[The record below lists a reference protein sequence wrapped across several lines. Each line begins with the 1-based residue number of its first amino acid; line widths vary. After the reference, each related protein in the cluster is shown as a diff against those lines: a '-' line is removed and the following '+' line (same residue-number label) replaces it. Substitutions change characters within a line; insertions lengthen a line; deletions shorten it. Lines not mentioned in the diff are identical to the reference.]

1 MMVFNYQV
9 TVEEFDGPSV
19 LKGSF
24 NMDEGEK
31 RVVCNLPSGHLRSV
45 TATAP
50 LHLAEGEKIFMNG
63 YQTWTYCP
71 EYTPRDTQRDHAP
84 LPDSAVNKFQLDR
97 YADYHFVDYPNQP
110 GLFHGFSYCYFR
122 YHDTYRLIAS
132 LDEKPGYTIFHY
144 DARKGELT
152 VERDCEGVKCKGDF
166 HAFDLFYAV
175 GEEDEVFNEWFA
187 ALRIAPRTMEKIA
200 GYSSWY
206 NRYQNI
212 DEKSI
217 LSDLAGC
224 EGMLEPD
231 DLFQID
237 DGWEPFV
244 GDWLE
249 PDEKKFPGGMAAM
262 VDAIHAKGYEAG
274 LWLAP
279 FVAQEGSEL
288 LSEHPDWFLRDQD
301 GNLWSNGCN
310 WGGFYSL
317 DIDHPEVEMY
327 LARVF
332 HKVFDDWNFDLV
344 KLDFL
349 YAAAPFG
356 TETES
361 RAARMIRA
369 LETLRSWCGHRK
381 ILGCGVPV
389 MPAFGVVDYCRVS
402 CDVTLDWDDKFY
414 MRLIHRERPS
424 TRQAIGNVVFR
435 RQLNGRAFLSDP
447 DVFFLRDDNVK
458 LTRKQKNQLAVL
470 DAVLGGVFLHSDDMS
485 KYSEEAKQQ
494 YRALRHMREATD
506 VRISTE
512 GRWTLRCTL
521 DDQPYVMTLD
531 GLP

>member
-1 MMVFNYQV
+1 MMVFQYEI
-9 TVEEFDGPSV
+9 TVKEFDGPSV
-19 LKGSF
+19 LNGSF
-24 NMDEGEK
+24 EFGTGEH
-31 RVVCNLPSGHLRSV
+31 RIVCNLPAGHLQSV
-45 TATAP
+45 KASAP
-50 LHLAEGEKIFMNG
+50 LKLAEGEKVFMNG

-71 EYTPRDTQRDHAP
+71 EYSARDTLRDHAP
-84 LPDSAVNKFQLDR
+84 LPKIAVDKFKLDR
-97 YADYHFVDYPNQP
+97 YGDYHFVDYHNRQ

-132 LDEKPGYTIFHY
+132 LDEAPGDTVFYY
-144 DARKGELT
+144 DANKGELT
-152 VERDCEGVKCKGDF
+152 VERDCAGVKCGGDF

-175 GEEDEVFNEWFA
+175 GEENEVFDAWFN
-187 ALRIAPRTMEKIA
+187 ALNIHPRTLEKIA

-212 DEKSI
+212 DAQSI
-217 LSDLAGC
+217 LSDLSGC
-224 EGMLEPD
+224 DGLLEQD

-249 PDEKKFPGGMAAM
+249 PDAKKFPNGMAPI
-262 VDAIHAKGYEAG
+262 VDEIHAKGYQAG

-279 FVAQEGSEL
+279 FVAQEGSQL
-288 LSEHPDWFLRDQD
+288 LKEHPDWFLLHE
-301 GNLWSNGCN
+301 GEKWSNGSN

-317 DIDHPEVEMY
+317 DIDNPDVEMY
-327 LARVF
+327 LTQVF
-332 HKVFDDWNFDLV
+332 RKVFGEWNFDLV

-369 LETLRSWCGHRK
+369 MKMLRDWCGYRK

-402 CDVTLDWDDKFY
+402 CDVSLDWDDRAF

-435 RQLNGRAFLSDP
+435 RQLNGRAYLSDP
-447 DVFFLRDDNVK
+447 DVFFLRDDNIK
-458 LTRKQKNQLAVL
+458 LTQKQKNQLAVL

-485 KYSEEAKQQ
+485 KYSEQAKQQ
-494 YRALRHMREATD
+494 YQALRHMREAENIQ
-506 VRISTE
+506 ISTD
-512 GRWTLRCTL
+512 GKWMLRCTIDGTSYEMPL
-521 DDQPYVMTLD
+521 DN
-531 GLP
+531 LP